1 MLKAS
6 VEKVMNS
13 QINEEIFSS
22 YLYLSM
28 AAYFESQNLQGFA
41 NWMRIQAQEEYI
53 HSMKFF
59 DYIIHAGGKVTLKAI
74 KEPKTSWNSIVEAF
88 EDTLI
93 HEQHITDLINKLTSL
108 SLKESDHATYS
119 FLKWFVD
126 EQVEEMANAN
136 QILHELKLIANNN
149 AGVLM
154 LDRELK
160 ARTAVLIA
168 VATPPVA

>member
-6 VEKVMNS
+6 VEKALNS
-13 QINEEIFSS
+13 QINEEYFSS

-28 AAYFESQNLQGFA
+28 AAYFESLGQQGFA

-59 DYIIHAGGKVTLKAI
+59 DYVIHTGGKVTLKSI
-74 KEPKTSWNSIVEAF
+74 KDPKTTWKSILEVF
-88 EDTLI
+88 EDTLE

-108 SLKESDHATYS
+108 CLTESDHATNS
-119 FLKWFVD
+119 FLKWFID
-126 EQVEEMANAN
+126 EQVEEMANAT
-136 QILHELKLIANNN
+136 QILHEIKLIGDNN
-149 AGVLM
+149 AGILM

-160 ARTAVLIA
+160 ARTPVLMNV
-168 VATPPVA
+168 VAPA

>member
-1 MLKAS
+1 MLKPS
-6 VEKVMNS
+6 IEKALNN
-13 QINEEIFSS
+13 QINEEYFSS

-28 AAYFESQNLQGFA
+28 AAYFESLNLLGFA

-59 DYIIHAGGKVTLKAI
+59 DYVIHAGGKVTLKTI
-74 KEPKTSWNSIVEAF
+74 KEPKTNWKTIVETF
-88 EDTLI
+88 EDTLE
-93 HEQHITDLINKLTSL
+93 HEQHITELINGLTTL
-108 SLKESDHATYS
+108 CLKENDHATYS

-126 EQVEEMANAN
+126 EQVEEMANAT
-136 QILHELKLIANNN
+136 QILHELKLVEKNN

-160 ARTAVLIA
+160 TRTPAITFVVPA
-168 VATPPVA
+168 GA

>member
-6 VEKVMNS
+6 VEKALNN
-13 QINEEIFSS
+13 QINEEYFSS

-28 AAYFESQNLQGFA
+28 AAYFESLNLLGFA

-59 DYIIHAGGKVTLKAI
+59 DYVVHAGGNVTLKAI
-74 KEPKTSWNSIVEAF
+74 KEPKTKWNTIVETF
-88 EDTLI
+88 EDTLE

-126 EQVEEMANAN
+126 EQVEEMANAT
-136 QILHELKLIANNN
+136 QILHELKLISKDNS
-149 AGVLM
+149 GILM

-160 ARTAVLIA
+160 VRTPVLVNVNA
-168 VATPPVA
+168 PAGA